1 MYCNKVR
8 KLKLFVDFDI
18 YLSYDDND
26 NNEEV
31 NKQTNKKKFFF
42 YCIFI
47 LGFLIYNLNKFEINI
62 KITRT
67 KKKRREK
74 KIWRT
79 FNSFLFTIY
88 ILLSIKK

>member
-74 KIWRT
+74 KNMENI
-79 FNSFLFTIY
+79 
-88 ILLSIKK
+88 